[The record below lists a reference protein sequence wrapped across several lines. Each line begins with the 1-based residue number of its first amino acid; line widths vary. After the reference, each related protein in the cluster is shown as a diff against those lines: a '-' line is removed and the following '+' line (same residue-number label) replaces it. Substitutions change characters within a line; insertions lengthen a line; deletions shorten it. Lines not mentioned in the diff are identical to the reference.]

1 MNAESFLNA
10 YIDLNLLLLA
20 GTVLWLALRA
30 MLARSRLGPA
40 FRPQL
45 RLLNGMTLLLT
56 VSPILVVALTTYVV
70 SQPPTLSD
78 MLVAQYLQG
87 NVNMSATRFES
98 ILGLREDLVRALMA
112 QTSLWAQLA
121 VAALIVGALLSLAQ
135 LGLAV
140 LRLRSGLRQAY
151 IWKRLGRIE
160 IRISDRSTVAFST
173 RGLFTRYVVL
183 PSALVTNPS
192 DLRLSVAHELQHF
205 RQWDVECEFLLEALR
220 PFLFWNPA
228 YHLWRREVQMLREF
242 ACDQA
247 LMTRGQRDIR
257 AYCECLIRACTLA
270 ARDPI
275 RFVQRSPSV
284 ALVDRRELRRGA
296 TLARRIDVVTAA
308 QQPQDP
314 HMFGWMLV
322 STMLAT
328 GVIATA
334 LLMQRPG
341 DWSHDRIMLST
352 IVNLERMAHR
362 NAVTDTNQ
370 TAVTA
375 LQGGFMT
382 LTK

>member
-10 YIDLNLLLLA
+10 YIDLNLLLFA
-20 GTVLWLALRA
+20 GTALWLALRA
-30 MLARSRLGPA
+30 ILTRSRLGPA

-56 VSPILVVALTTYVV
+56 LSPILVVALTTYVV

-98 ILGLREDLVRALMA
+98 ILGLREDLVRTLMA
-112 QTSLWAQLA
+112 QSSLWAQLA
-121 VAALIVGALLSLAQ
+121 IAALIIGAIVSVAQVTLA
-135 LGLAV
+135 A
-140 LRLRSGLRQAY
+140 LRLRASLQQAY
-151 IWKRLGRIE
+151 VWKHLGGVQ
-160 IRISDRSTVAFST
+160 IRISDKSTVAFST

-183 PSALVTNPS
+183 PSALITNPS

-205 RQWDVECEFLLEALR
+205 RQRDVECEFLLEALR
-220 PFLFWNPA
+220 PLLFWNPA
-228 YHLWRREVQMLREF
+228 YHLWRREVRMLREF

-257 AYCECLIRACTLA
+257 AYCECLIRACALA
-270 ARDPI
+270 AQDPI

-284 ALVDRRELRRGA
+284 ALVDRREVRRGA

-308 QQPQDP
+308 QPQDT
-314 HMFGWMLV
+314 HLFGWMLV
-322 STMLAT
+322 SAMLAT
-328 GVIATA
+328 GVLATA

-362 NAVTDTNQ
+362 NAVPETSQ

-382 LTK
+382 LSK

>member
-121 VAALIVGALLSLAQ
+121 VAALVVGALLSLAQ

>member
-30 MLARSRLGPA
+30 ILARSRLGPA

-121 VAALIVGALLSLAQ
+121 IAALIVGALLSLAQ

>member
-30 MLARSRLGPA
+30 ILARSRLGPA

-121 VAALIVGALLSLAQ
+121 IAALIVGALLSLAQ

-140 LRLRSGLRQAY
+140 LRLRAGLRQAY

>member
-121 VAALIVGALLSLAQ
+121 IAALIVGALLSLAQ

-140 LRLRSGLRQAY
+140 LRLRAGLRQAY

>member
-10 YIDLNLLLLA
+10 YIDLNLLLFA
-20 GTVLWLALRA
+20 GTALWLALRA
-30 MLARSRLGPA
+30 VLTRSRLGPA

-45 RLLNGMTLLLT
+45 KLLNSMTLLLT
-56 VSPILVVALTTYVV
+56 LSPVLAVALTTYVV
-70 SQPPTLSD
+70 SHPPTLSD

-87 NVNMSATRFES
+87 NVNMSATRLES
-98 ILGLREDLVRALMA
+98 ILGLREDLVQALMA
-112 QTSLWAQLA
+112 QTSLWSQLA
-121 VAALIVGALLSLAQ
+121 VTVLILGAILSIMQSSMAAF
-135 LGLAV
+135 
-140 LRLRSGLRQAY
+140 RLRAGLRQAY
-151 IWKRLGRIE
+151 IWKHLGRVQ
-160 IRISDRSTVAFST
+160 IRISDKSTVAFST
-173 RGLFTRYVVL
+173 RGLFTRYIVL

-205 RQWDVECEFLLEALR
+205 RQSDVECEFLLEALR

-228 YHLWRREVQMLREF
+228 YHLWRREVRMLREF

-247 LMTRGQRDIR
+247 LMTHGRRDIR
-257 AYCECLIRACTLA
+257 AYCECLIRACALA
-270 ARDPI
+270 TQDPI
-275 RFVQRSPSV
+275 RFVQPSPSV

-296 TLARRIDVVTAA
+296 TLARRIDVVTTT
-308 QQPQDP
+308 QPQGT
-314 HMFGWMLV
+314 HLFGWMLV
-322 STMLAT
+322 SGMLVT
-328 GVIATA
+328 GVFSTA

-362 NAVTDTNQ
+362 NSVPDVNQ

-382 LTK
+382 LSQ